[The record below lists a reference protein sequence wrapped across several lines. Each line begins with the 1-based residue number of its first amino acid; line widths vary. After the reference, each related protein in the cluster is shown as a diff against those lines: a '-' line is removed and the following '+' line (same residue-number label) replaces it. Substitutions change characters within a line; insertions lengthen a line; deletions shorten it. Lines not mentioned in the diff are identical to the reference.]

1 MLTAEQNKPSQINA
15 NTPSLTSQQ
24 TEEIG
29 NYKIVRLLGSG
40 ATSNVYLGVDKTS
53 MKLVA
58 IKKIRP
64 ECTIGVQHKMFAIE
78 ASLCGKLQH
87 PNIVELYEASSGD
100 ITNSYIVMEYVEG
113 ESLEGFATPDKLL
126 PVKTVLDIV
135 RQAAEALN
143 YAFQRGVI
151 HRDVKPANML
161 MTEDGQVKLTDFGC
175 ALLYD
180 SEMTQITG
188 AGSLSY
194 MSPEQISGI
203 ALNHQSDIY
212 SLGSVLYHLLT
223 GHSTFSAVDNYSAI
237 NQITNHPHIPIES
250 RRVDLPKEL
259 CRIVDH
265 SLQKNIAD
273 RYQDWKEFLS
283 DLYAASGIIRDVS
296 PAEDQIRFE
305 LMSHCI
311 FFKDFLTVEIWE
323 VLRASQWRTFA
334 NTEQLIKEGEH
345 GFSFFILLKG
355 SVVVSKKQRML
366 NLINTGDCVGENACL
381 YKGSPIRGATV
392 TAQGETI
399 ALEISKSQLESF
411 SNEVCLRMDRA
422 FLRSLNDK
430 LAVSNSRV
438 LQLMGI

>member
-1 MLTAEQNKPSQINA
+1 MLTAEQVQHSQLDVNSIPLN
-15 NTPSLTSQQ
+15 PPP

-29 NYKIVRLLGSG
+29 NYKIVRLLGCG

-87 PNIVELYEASSGD
+87 QNIVSLYEASSGD
-100 ITNSYIVMEYVEG
+100 VNNSYIVMEYVEG
-113 ESLEGFATPDKLL
+113 ESLEGFASPDKLL
-126 PVKTVLDIV
+126 PVKTVLDVV

-143 YAFQRGVI
+143 YAFQMGVI

-212 SLGSVLYHLLT
+212 SLGSVLYRLLT
-223 GHSTFSAVDNYSAI
+223 GHNTFNAVDNYSAI
-237 NQITNHPHIPIES
+237 NQITNHPHIPIGS

-283 DLYAASGIIRDVS
+283 DLYAASGIIRDAG
-296 PAEDQIRFE
+296 PAEEQTRFE
-305 LMSHCI
+305 LMSHCN

-323 VLRASQWRTFA
+323 VLRASQWRNFA
-334 NTEQLIKEGEH
+334 RNEQIIKEGEH
-345 GFSFFILLKG
+345 GFSFFIMLQG

-366 NLINTGDCVGENACL
+366 NVINAGDCVGENACL

-392 TAQGETI
+392 TAHGETI
-399 ALEISKSQLESF
+399 ALEISKNQLEGF
-411 SNEVCLRMDRA
+411 SKEVCIRMDRA
-422 FLRSLNDK
+422 FLRSLNEK
-430 LAVSNSRV
+430 LTVSNSRV